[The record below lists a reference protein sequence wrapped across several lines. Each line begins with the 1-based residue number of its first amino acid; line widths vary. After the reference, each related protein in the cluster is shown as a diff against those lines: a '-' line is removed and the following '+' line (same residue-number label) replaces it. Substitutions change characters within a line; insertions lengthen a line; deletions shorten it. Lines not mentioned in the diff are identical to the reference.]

1 MKEPIHDL
9 ILGYDLFQK
18 FGIDIEEIKIFQH
31 FVLAPWIM
39 QKGLMQFELV
49 SIYLVLELFKM
60 FFVLLSS
67 EFESVE
73 IDRIFLN
80 ELDLVWDTTEVRV
93 NHFCQICL
101 IT

>member
-1 MKEPIHDL
+1 
-9 ILGYDLFQK
+9 
-18 FGIDIEEIKIFQH
+18 
-31 FVLAPWIM
+31 
-39 QKGLMQFELV
+39 MQFELV